1 MQHKKTTK
9 IYTNYIEEAQ
19 RMSKQKMI
27 MICLTKRNAETLFFR
42 AQEINTKYVT
52 QDPCQLQKG

>member
-1 MQHKKTTK
+1 
-9 IYTNYIEEAQ
+9 
-19 RMSKQKMI
+19 MSKQKMI